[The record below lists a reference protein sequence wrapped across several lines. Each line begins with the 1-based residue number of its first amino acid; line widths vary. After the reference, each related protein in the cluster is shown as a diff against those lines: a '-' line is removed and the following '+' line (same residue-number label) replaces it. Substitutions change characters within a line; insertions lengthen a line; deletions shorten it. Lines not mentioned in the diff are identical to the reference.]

1 MCFFGKLYLRNKSF
15 FFLKVLGGH
24 LLLFFLSA
32 LAFSDFFV
40 CLFSYPKRLAK
51 DSTNNSQGNED

>member
-32 LAFSDFFV
+32 NDVGFLAGF
-40 CLFSYPKRLAK
+40 
-51 DSTNNSQGNED
+51 Q